1 MNTKISKDWFMYV
14 LSRFV
19 AYEMDDEERQKFIE
33 TLLQSWMRTR
43 KDWDM
48 YELGN
53 YFNSHFYGKPIEKI
67 EQDSFWEKELN
78 TIK

>member
-1 MNTKISKDWFMYV
+1 
-14 LSRFV
+14 
-19 AYEMDDEERQKFIE
+19 
-33 TLLQSWMRTR
+33 
-43 KDWDM
+43 M

>member
-33 TLLQSWMRTR
+33 TLLQSWMRTK

-48 YELGN
+48 YELGH